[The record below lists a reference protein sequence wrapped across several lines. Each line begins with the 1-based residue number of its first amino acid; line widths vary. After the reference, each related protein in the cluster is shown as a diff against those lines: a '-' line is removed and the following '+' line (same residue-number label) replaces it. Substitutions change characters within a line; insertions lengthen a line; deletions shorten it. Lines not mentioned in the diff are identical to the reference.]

1 MRKQETIAK
10 TPCKNH
16 LYKLKNDK
24 CRMLKSK
31 KNFVDWFFSEL
42 RFACSLNC
50 QRFIFYYFVIIHIN
64 IIMDDDLYD
73 DEGPPP
79 QLVEMPST
87 ISPLRKVPVTV
98 SRINLSIHS
107 VLVYNQC
114 SISNIFETGQTFR
127 TIKQLTSYFLKK

>member
-1 MRKQETIAK
+1 
-10 TPCKNH
+10 
-16 LYKLKNDK
+16 
-24 CRMLKSK
+24 
-31 KNFVDWFFSEL
+31 
-42 RFACSLNC
+42 
-50 QRFIFYYFVIIHIN
+50 
-64 IIMDDDLYD
+64 MDDDLYD

-127 TIKQLTSYFLKK
+127 TIKQLTIYFLKK

>member
-1 MRKQETIAK
+1 
-10 TPCKNH
+10 
-16 LYKLKNDK
+16 
-24 CRMLKSK
+24 
-31 KNFVDWFFSEL
+31 
-42 RFACSLNC
+42 
-50 QRFIFYYFVIIHIN
+50 
-64 IIMDDDLYD
+64 MDDDLYD

-114 SISNIFETGQTFR
+114 SITQPKI
-127 TIKQLTSYFLKK
+127 TIQDHIVAQLAE